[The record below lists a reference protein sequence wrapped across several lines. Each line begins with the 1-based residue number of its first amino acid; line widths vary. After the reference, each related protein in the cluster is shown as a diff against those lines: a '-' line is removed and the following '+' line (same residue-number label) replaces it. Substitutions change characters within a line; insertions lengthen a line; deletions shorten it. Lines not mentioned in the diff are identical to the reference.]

1 MSGAWPADPAFLT
14 RLRAAPRPAFLG
26 AAEAGL
32 ALGCLLLFSQG
43 LIGPLFADPADPDAS
58 VVLRLIWLP
67 VYALTMMLVL
77 LRPGAVLQTAS
88 RNLLLVG
95 LIGLAGLSTLWS
107 IDGDQTLRRS
117 FALAMTTLFGL
128 WMAARWRWPDL
139 LGLFAA
145 CFAFLALASVA
156 MALAMPSLGI
166 DQDVHAGAWKG
177 VWWEKN
183 TLGAMM
189 ATGAVACCA
198 AAIAR
203 PKEQVFWFGF
213 AALCGALVFLSTSK
227 TALLAWALG
236 LSGMAGV
243 AVARRGFGFAALM
256 IFSLAMAL
264 IGATLI
270 LLLAPLEALE
280 LLGRD
285 ATLTGRTDIWVVLAD
300 AVSARP
306 WTGYGYSAFWSVDD
320 GPVFWVRQA
329 TAWPVPTAHNGWI
342 EIALAVGLP
351 GVALAMLVYLRG
363 LLSALGRM
371 FAGVEV
377 FWALPYLAI
386 FGLISISESNWLQQN
401 GLSWV
406 LVTAT
411 MAKLAL
417 RTR

>member
-26 AAEAGL
+26 AVEAAI
-32 ALGCLLLFSQG
+32 ALVCLLLFSQG

-67 VYALTMMLVL
+67 VYAVTMLLVL
-77 LRPGAVLQTAS
+77 LQPGAVIHTVS
-88 RNLLLVG
+88 RNLLLIG
-95 LIGLAGLSTLWS
+95 LIALAGLSTLWS
-107 IDGDQTLRRS
+107 IDPEQTVRRS

-139 LGLFAA
+139 VGLFAA

-156 MALAMPSLGI
+156 MALAVPALGV

-203 PKEQVFWFGF
+203 PREQVFWFGF
-213 AALCGALVFLSTSK
+213 AALCGALVILSTSK
-227 TALLAWALG
+227 TALLAWMLG
-236 LSGMAGV
+236 LSGMAGI
-243 AVARRGFGFAALM
+243 ALARRGFGFAALM
-256 IFSLAMAL
+256 LFSLAMAL
-264 IGATLI
+264 IGAA
-270 LLLAPLEALE
+270 LLLLFAPLEALE

-285 ATLTGRTDIWVVLAD
+285 ATLTGRTDIWVVLAE
-300 AVSARP
+300 AIGARP
-306 WTGYGYSAFWSVDD
+306 WTGYGYSAFWSVDE

-329 TAWPVPTAHNGWI
+329 TDWPVPTAHNGWI
-342 EIALAVGLP
+342 EIALALGLP
-351 GVALAMLVYLRG
+351 GVIMAGLIYLRG
-363 LLSALGRM
+363 LFSSLTRLFG
-371 FAGVEV
+371 GVEV
-377 FWALPYLAI
+377 FWALPYLAM

-401 GLSWV
+401 GIGWV
-406 LVTAT
+406 LATAT
-411 MAKLAL
+411 LAKLAL